1 MYKFYFGGSMVR
13 FILRRLLSVIPTL
26 FLIITFSFFIMKA
39 APGGPFS
46 SERNVP
52 PEVLANIN
60 KVYHL
65 DEPLIK
71 QYVRYLG
78 NILHG
83 DFGPSF
89 RYKDYSVNELIGNT
103 LPNSLILGITA
114 LCGAL
119 FLGILVGLI
128 SAVKQNSPADYVSMS
143 VAVIGISVPL
153 FVVGPVL
160 MYIFAVKLKWL
171 PTSGWINGRQSLK
184 TLVMPALALSLPY
197 FAYIARLSRASI
209 LEVLRSD
216 YIRTAYAKGLSYP
229 AVLFKHAL
237 KGAMLPVIS
246 YLGPAFAGIITGS
259 VVIEKI
265 FLVPGLGTFFV
276 QSALNR
282 DYTLIMGTVVM
293 YSVILILMNFF
304 VDILYAVIDPRISYK

>member
-1 MYKFYFGGSMVR
+1 MLR
-13 FILRRLLSVIPTL
+13 FIIRRLISLVPTL
-26 FLIITFSFFIMKA
+26 FLIVTFSFFIMKV

-46 SERNVP
+46 AERNPP

-65 DEPLIK
+65 DEPLPK

-78 NILHG
+78 NVLRG
-83 DFGPSF
+83 DLGPSF
-89 RYKDYSVNELIGNT
+89 RYKDYTVNDLIGNT
-103 LPNSLILGITA
+103 MPNSLILGMTA

-119 FLGILVGLI
+119 VFGLLVGII
-128 SAVKQNSPADYVSMS
+128 SAVKRNSIADYASMS
-143 VAVIGISVPL
+143 IAVIGISVPL
-153 FVVGPVL
+153 FVVGPLL
-160 MYIFAVKLKWL
+160 MLLFAVKLKWL
-171 PTSGWINGRQSLK
+171 PTSGWITGRQGLK

-229 AVLFKHAL
+229 VVLFKHAL

-265 FLVPGLGTFFV
+265 FLVPGLRTFFV

-282 DYTLIMGTVVM
+282 DYTLIMGTVIM
-293 YSVILILMNFF
+293 YSIILILMNFV

>member
-1 MYKFYFGGSMVR
+1 MIR
-13 FILRRLLSVIPTL
+13 FIIRRLVSLIPTL
-26 FLIITFSFFIMKA
+26 FLIVTFSFFIMKA

-46 SERNVP
+46 AERSVP

-65 DEPLIK
+65 DEPLVK

-78 NILHG
+78 DMLQG
-83 DFGPSF
+83 KLGPSF
-89 RYKDYSVNELIGNT
+89 RYKDYTVNELIGNT
-103 LPNSLILGITA
+103 LPNSLILGITS

-119 FLGILVGLI
+119 FFGLLVGLI
-128 SAVKQNSPADYVSMS
+128 SAVKRNSFADYAAMS
-143 VAVIGISVPL
+143 VAVIGISIPL
-153 FVVGPVL
+153 FVIGPIL
-160 MYIFAVKLKWL
+160 MFIFAVKLKWL
-171 PTSGWINGRQSLK
+171 PTSGWITGRQGLK

-237 KGAMLPVIS
+237 KGALLPVIS

-293 YSVILILMNFF
+293 YSIILIMMNFF

>member
-1 MYKFYFGGSMVR
+1 MIR
-13 FILRRLLSVIPTL
+13 FIIRRLISLIPTL
-26 FLIITFSFFIMKA
+26 FLIVTFSFFIMKV

-46 SERNVP
+46 AERNPP

-65 DEPLIK
+65 DEPLPK

-78 NILHG
+78 NMLRG
-83 DFGPSF
+83 DLGPSF
-89 RYKDYSVNELIGNT
+89 RYKDYTVNDLIGNT
-103 LPNSLILGITA
+103 MPNSLILGITA
-114 LCGAL
+114 LCSAL
-119 FLGILVGLI
+119 VFGLLVGLV
-128 SAVKQNSPADYVSMS
+128 SAVKRNSIADYASMS
-143 VAVIGISVPL
+143 VAVIGISIPL
-153 FVVGPVL
+153 FVVGPLL
-160 MYIFAVKLKWL
+160 MLLFAVKLKWL
-171 PTSGWINGRQSLK
+171 PTSGWITGRQGLK
-184 TLVMPALALSLPY
+184 TLIMPALALSLPY
-197 FAYIARLSRASI
+197 FAYIARLSRASV

-229 AVLFKHAL
+229 VVLFKHAL
-237 KGAMLPVIS
+237 KGALLPVIS

-293 YSVILILMNFF
+293 YSIILILMNFV

>member
-1 MYKFYFGGSMVR
+1 MIR
-13 FILRRLLSVIPTL
+13 FIIRRLISLIPTL
-26 FLIITFSFFIMKA
+26 FLIVTFSFFIMKV

-46 SERNVP
+46 AERNPP

-65 DEPLIK
+65 DEPLPK

-78 NILHG
+78 NMLRG
-83 DFGPSF
+83 DLGPSF
-89 RYKDYSVNELIGNT
+89 RYKDYTVNDLIGNT
-103 LPNSLILGITA
+103 MPNSLILGITA
-114 LCGAL
+114 LCNAL
-119 FLGILVGLI
+119 VFGLLVGLI
-128 SAVKQNSPADYVSMS
+128 SAVKRNSVADYAAMS

-153 FVVGPVL
+153 FVVGPLL
-160 MYIFAVKLKWL
+160 MLLFAVKLKWL
-171 PTSGWINGRQSLK
+171 PTSGWITGRQGLK

-216 YIRTAYAKGLSYP
+216 YVRTAYAKGLSYP
-229 AVLFKHAL
+229 VVLFKHAL

-259 VVIEKI
+259 VVIERI

-293 YSVILILMNFF
+293 YSIILILMNFV

>member
-1 MYKFYFGGSMVR
+1 MIR
-13 FILRRLLSVIPTL
+13 FIIRRLVSLIPTL
-26 FLIITFSFFIMKA
+26 FLIVTFSFFIMKA

-46 SERNVP
+46 AERSVP

-65 DEPLIK
+65 DEPLMK

-78 NILHG
+78 DMLQG
-83 DFGPSF
+83 KLGPSF
-89 RYKDYSVNELIGNT
+89 RYKDYTVNELIGNT

-119 FLGILVGLI
+119 FFGLLVGLI
-128 SAVKQNSPADYVSMS
+128 SAVKRNSFADYAAMS
-143 VAVIGISVPL
+143 VAVIGISIPL
-153 FVVGPVL
+153 FVIGPIL
-160 MYIFAVKLKWL
+160 MFIFAVKLKWL
-171 PTSGWINGRQSLK
+171 PTSGWITGRQGLK

-209 LEVLRSD
+209 LDVLRSD

-229 AVLFKHAL
+229 TVLFKHAL

-282 DYTLIMGTVVM
+282 DYTLIMGTVIM
-293 YSVILILMNFF
+293 YSIILIMMNFF